1 MKEKPRIADVILF
14 VFFAMTFSLWSF
26 YALADTFSAQG
37 SNGKLTLK
45 KKPCSLGPW
54 FKVWLEA
61 DWLYKGKP
69 YKACWRV
76 QRTQAGQDVV
86 IVIDSSGVVSDFDAR
101 EFKQD
106 EPI

>member
-45 KKPCSLGPW
+45 KKPCSLG
-54 FKVWLEA
+54 
-61 DWLYKGKP
+61 LYKGKP